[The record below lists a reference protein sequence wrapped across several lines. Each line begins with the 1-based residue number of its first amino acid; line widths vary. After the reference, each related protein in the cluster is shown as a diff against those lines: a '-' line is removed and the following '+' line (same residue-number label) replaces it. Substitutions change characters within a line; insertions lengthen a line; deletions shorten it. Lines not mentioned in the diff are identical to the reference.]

1 MMYSYEIS
9 GHYFECN
16 KDGLVGAERKYFDFE
31 IEAPDNVTAMQIAL
45 GRIMLST
52 ESPVKLDVIHYECL

>member
-1 MMYSYEIS
+1 MMYNYKIS
-9 GHYFECN
+9 GHYFEYD
-16 KDGLVGAERKYFDFE
+16 KDNTKFAKCKPFDFE
-31 IEAPDNVTAMQIAL
+31 IEAPDNVVAMQIAL